1 LGQKILKK
9 LEDSNAFQMENDLHA
24 KLKEYVLKLNEEVEN
39 YQIELKTY
47 MEKEFRKEKK
57 RLEEVRPQSN
67 RLENQFKMKIL
78 LNKGI

>member
-1 LGQKILKK
+1 
-9 LEDSNAFQMENDLHA
+9 MENDLHA